1 MESKSFVCGSVAMQS
16 FQHLWKLAFVK
27 PDWLGGFRC
36 PANVTGFG
44 IMKYVLCSHWYI
56 DTWYLWSHANT
67 CSSMEWL
74 LWILTIRIHRPTCSN
89 QSWVDPV
96 SGWSVDI
103 SYSSLWDGERLRWRV
118 TTSYN
123 AGGKCEHSHR
133 FPNLKLNDISIAE
146 RKILI
151 TIIYSLHLDTVLV
164 CTSDRYPLNRGL
176 VVAKCNN
183 YF

>member
-1 MESKSFVCGSVAMQS
+1 MESKSFVCGSVAMQF
-16 FQHLWKLAFVK
+16 FQHLWKLTFVK

-44 IMKYVLCSHWYI
+44 IMKYVLCSHWYMII
-56 DTWYLWSHANT
+56 DIYGHMQIHFHPWNGYYGFSPLESIGQQVATNHELTRFQAGLWTSAIAAFE
-67 CSSMEWL
+67 M
-74 LWILTIRIHRPTCSN
+74 
-89 QSWVDPV
+89 V
-96 SGWSVDI
+96 SA
-103 SYSSLWDGERLRWRV
+103 WDGG
-118 TTSYN
+118 TSSYN
-123 AGGKCEHSHR
+123 ARGKCEHSHR

-151 TIIYSLHLDTVLV
+151 TIYSLHLDTVLV